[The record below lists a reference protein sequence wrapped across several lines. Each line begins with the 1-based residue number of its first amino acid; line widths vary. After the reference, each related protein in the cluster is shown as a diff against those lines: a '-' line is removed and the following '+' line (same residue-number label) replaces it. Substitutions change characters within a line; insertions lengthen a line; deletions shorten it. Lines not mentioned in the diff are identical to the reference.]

1 MGSYSCPWQ
10 LEIGGDRDPLAA
22 IQAGLCAFWGS
33 HPHVP
38 DDVRIRMAIAAG
50 EVGADIL
57 EHAVGGRPGRI
68 RMGIALVGDQVRV
81 AFTDDYPPADI
92 DLASV
97 GMPDVMV
104 ERGRGLAMARAV
116 LDQLA
121 YFRDQ
126 AGNHW
131 TLISQHFA

>member
-1 MGSYSCPWQ
+1 MPLVEVRNLTKSF
-10 LEIGGDRDPLAA
+10 PLATSMFGGA
-22 IQAGLCAFWGS
+22 RGEVRA
-33 HPHVP
+33 V
-38 DDVRIRMAIAAG
+38 DDVSLAIAAG
-50 EVGADIL
+50 EVGANIL
-57 EHAVGGRPGRI
+57 EHAGGGRPGRI

-97 GMPDVMV
+97 GMPDDVMV
-104 ERGRGLAMARAV
+104 ERGRGLAMAQAV

-126 AGNHW
+126 LGNHW
-131 TLISQHFA
+131 TLLSQHFA